1 MKLSELHKL
10 EPTIYVLVGLPGSG
24 KSTWVRS
31 INKSGD
37 YVLISSDDE
46 IERHAKDRGLTYNDV
61 FGGYIKTATSLMKQ
75 KFKDAIAS
83 HANII
88 WDQTNMTAKKRS
100 GILQQVPKGYQ
111 KVAVVFQLDA
121 DELNSRLEKRA
132 NEEGKSIP
140 AHILRSMA
148 DSFEMPTTAEGFDEI
163 IRV

>member
-10 EPTIYVLVGLPGSG
+10 EPTIYVLVGLPGTG

-31 INKSGD
+31 INRNGD

-46 IERHAKDRGLTYNDV
+46 IERHAKDQGLTYNDV
-61 FGGYIKTATSLMKQ
+61 FGDYIKTATALMKQ

-83 HANII
+83 NANII
-88 WDQTNMTAKKRS
+88 WDQTNMTAKKRNS
-100 GILQQVPKGYQ
+100 ILQQVPKTY
-111 KVAVVFQLDA
+111 KKIAVVFQLDD
-121 DELNSRLEKRA
+121 DELKSRLEKRA

-140 AHILRSMA
+140 AHILKSMA
-148 DSFEMPTTAEGFDEI
+148 DTFQMPTTAEGFDDI